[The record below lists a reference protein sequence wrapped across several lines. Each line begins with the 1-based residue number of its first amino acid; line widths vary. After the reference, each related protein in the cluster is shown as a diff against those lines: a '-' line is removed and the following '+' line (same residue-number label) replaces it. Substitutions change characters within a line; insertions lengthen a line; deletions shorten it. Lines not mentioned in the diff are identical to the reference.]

1 MNVYDSEREKVFHAF
16 FEEGRLKALPV
27 KLKKRL
33 MILGFFAGRFEEG
46 RRYLEKEVN
55 LLISQT
61 FDDYCTI
68 RRELVDWGFMSR
80 DESGYL
86 RLRPDGWLPEIS

>member
-1 MNVYDSEREKVFHAF
+1 MDINEKERGQVFRAF

-33 MILGFFAGRFEEG
+33 LVLDFFASRFEQG
-46 RRYLEKEVN
+46 RRYPEKEVN
-55 LLISQT
+55 LLISKA

-86 RLRPDGWLPEIS
+86 RLRPDGWLPEIA